1 MYYTVLGRIEFRDGA
16 DGQKRAVVNQYHST
30 VVHQSLYD
38 VDEFMQIVPKVC
50 KGVSN
55 ALTVQLF
62 EGIVVNRS
70 QERVVLGE
78 GFFLEDRESAKTK
91 GVHREPMAT
100 GEFERVGA

>member
-1 MYYTVLGRIEFRDGA
+1 MYYTILGRIEVRKGA
-16 DGQKRAVVNQYHST
+16 DGMQRAVVNQYHST
-30 VVHQSLYD
+30 VVHQNLYD
-38 VDEFMQIVPKVC
+38 MTEFVELIPKIC

-70 QERVVLGE
+70 QDRIVLGE
-78 GFFLEDRESAKTK
+78 GFFIEDEESAKTF
-91 GVHREPMAT
+91 GVHREPKAT